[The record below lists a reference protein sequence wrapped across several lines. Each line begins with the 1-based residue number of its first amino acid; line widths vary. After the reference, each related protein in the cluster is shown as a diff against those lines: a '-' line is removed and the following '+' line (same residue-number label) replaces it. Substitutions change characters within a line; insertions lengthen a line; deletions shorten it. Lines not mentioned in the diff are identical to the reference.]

1 MWDSGMWGCGDV
13 GLEDVKTQGGGDMQ
27 GLEDMLKDF
36 INKQHIDFYA
46 EFVKYNFW
54 WLNER

>member
-1 MWDSGMWGCGDV
+1 
-13 GLEDVKTQGGGDMQ
+13 MQ
-27 GLEDMLKDF
+27 ELEDMLKDI

-54 WLNER
+54 WLNERLYVLESFSRMMDA